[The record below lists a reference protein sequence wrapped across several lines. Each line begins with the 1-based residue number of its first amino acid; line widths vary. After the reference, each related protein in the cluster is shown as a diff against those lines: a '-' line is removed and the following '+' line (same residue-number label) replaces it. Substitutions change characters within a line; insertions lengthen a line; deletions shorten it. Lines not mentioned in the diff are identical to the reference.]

1 MTNNLKNSGLAT
13 QFGQPNGND
22 NTKGGTKKGKT
33 TTTIIK
39 ELLKSKVNLFSNNE
53 DYKGLDVNTALAVE
67 LISMAFHKSNKPA
80 EKLNA
85 IKEILD
91 RIEGKPKQS
100 IGFEINEIK
109 PIETIRL
116 APRKE

>member
-1 MTNNLKNSGLAT
+1 
-13 QFGQPNGND
+13 
-22 NTKGGTKKGKT
+22 
-33 TTTIIK
+33 
-39 ELLKSKVNLFSNNE
+39 LLKGNVKMFSKNE
-53 DYKGLDVNTALAVE
+53 DYLGLDVNTALAIE
-67 LISMAFHKSNKPA
+67 LISMAFHKESKPA
-80 EKLNA
+80 DKLNA